1 MGVFP
6 LISRLNKLTILS
18 LVNTTV
24 SYIPEHALAVLTNL
38 AKLLVEGYD
47 LYKIPSSL
55 SLLTKLE
62 ELSLAHNHLDSMP
75 DVTSNSFDSKD
86 EHNNLYN
93 KYPLFFLALQQLSE
107 LASINLSHNKIRDII
122 DLAEIP
128 SRNVRTMDFSYNQVD
143 YIPSEIS
150 QFYYQLTRLYL
161 NDNQLAYIPTDIFK
175 LVYLIQANFE
185 RNLLRARFRSVVPLC
200 TLKI

>member
-1 MGVFP
+1 MN
-6 LISRLNKLTILS
+6 IIIYIINIL
-18 LVNTTV
+18 
-24 SYIPEHALAVLTNL
+24 
-38 AKLLVEGYD
+38 
-47 LYKIPSSL
+47 
-55 SLLTKLE
+55 
-62 ELSLAHNHLDSMP
+62 
-75 DVTSNSFDSKD
+75 F
-86 EHNNLYN
+86 
-93 KYPLFFLALQQLSE
+93 FFLALQQLSE

>member
-1 MGVFP
+1 
-6 LISRLNKLTILS
+6 
-18 LVNTTV
+18 LVNTTA